1 MLGGNESMN
10 EGITYNSE
18 KFKSMI
24 HYIIS
29 RCELKNN
36 FARVVLYKLLYF
48 SDFNHY
54 ELYEKPIS
62 GETYIRKP
70 RGPIPTHFQN
80 AIKELVSEGK
90 VNEEYGYEVDYKKYK
105 YSSLKSP
112 NLSCLSSK
120 ELQVIDDTI
129 NKLSNLYS
137 KPISHYSHEDTPWR
151 IAKNNEPLNYE
162 AVFYRNPEYSVR
174 EYDD

>member
-1 MLGGNESMN
+1 MN
-10 EGITYNSE
+10 EDIIYNSE
-18 KFKSMI
+18 KFKAMI

-29 RCELKNN
+29 RCEFKNN
-36 FARVVLYKLLYF
+36 LGRVVLYKLLYF

-62 GETYIRKP
+62 GEIYIRKP
-70 RGPIPTHFQN
+70 QGPMPTHFLN
-80 AIKELVSEGK
+80 AINELVSEGK
-90 VNEEYGYEVDYKKYK
+90 VKEEEGYQIDYKKYS
-105 YSSLKSP
+105 YSSLESP
-112 NLSCLSSK
+112 DLSCLSSK

-137 KPISHYSHEDTPWR
+137 KSISHYSHGDTPWK
-151 IAKNNEPLNYE
+151 IAKNKEPLNYE
-162 AVFYRNPEYSVR
+162 AVFYRNAEYSVR